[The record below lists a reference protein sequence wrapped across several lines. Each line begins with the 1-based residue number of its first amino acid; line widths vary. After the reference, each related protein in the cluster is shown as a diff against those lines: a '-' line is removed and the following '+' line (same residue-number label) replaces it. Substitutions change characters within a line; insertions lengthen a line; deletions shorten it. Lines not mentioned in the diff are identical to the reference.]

1 MLVIIL
7 IPLLTLKKQKK
18 CFHLF
23 TSLYRHHQRRI
34 ELRKT
39 GERWKSDAHSL
50 ACPQSSLLS
59 LMDRLSELPESI
71 LLHILSFLD
80 MKDVVKTAILSK
92 HWRNL
97 WTIVPTLDFVNHE
110 LYPYRDFADF
120 VNRTLLCRGN
130 SKIRRLRIGFFLN
143 DSSRKDYD
151 GWILYAAKNNV
162 EELFLEFHQDCCY
175 WFPPQCVYRNS
186 SLKTLSLSSCKFTR
200 DLQIT
205 WNSLTKLT
213 LSCAVLGDQDIHKI
227 MVGAP
232 KLEVFNLNWCWGY
245 DNLNLDSPSL
255 STLIVC
261 ELESLDQLDYGPIMR
276 ISAPKVQSLE
286 LSGSLHRKCILM
298 NVSSV
303 VHATV
308 DFRPR
313 SCLISGK
320 KTIKWQRSNI
330 MEVFRCLK
338 HVESLTLGPECIEV
352 LALKESRRIPY
363 QITTHKCVTLRVP
376 MTEDDL
382 LGTVNLLK
390 GSPALQT
397 LIIDMR
403 TELYDRPTGTELA
416 DSYGANYLAS
426 QAKHIKCL
434 LHNLKTVKITQF
446 VSQHSV
452 FPFLEFILMNG
463 RVLENLVIITKRGV
477 DANSPESLLKVAQR
491 LLSLPRAS
499 SQAVVTLLN

>member
-227 MVGAP
+227 MV
-232 KLEVFNLNWCWGY
+232 
-245 DNLNLDSPSL
+245 
-255 STLIVC
+255 
-261 ELESLDQLDYGPIMR
+261 
-276 ISAPKVQSLE
+276 
-286 LSGSLHRKCILM
+286 
-298 NVSSV
+298 
-303 VHATV
+303 
-308 DFRPR
+308 
-313 SCLISGK
+313 
-320 KTIKWQRSNI
+320 
-330 MEVFRCLK
+330 
-338 HVESLTLGPECIEV
+338 

-403 TELYDRPTGTELA
+403 TELYDRLTKATEYLCNSNGA
-416 DSYGANYLAS
+416 DYLAS
-426 QAKHIKCL
+426 QAKHVGCL
-434 LHNLKTVKITQF
+434 HHLKTVKLTKF
-446 VSQHSV
+446 VAQHAV
-452 FPFLEFILMNG
+452 FPFLEFILKNG
-463 RVLENLVIITKRGV
+463 RVLENLIIIARR
-477 DANSPESLLKVAQR
+477 DLDENSPESLLEVAQR

-499 SQAVVTLLN
+499 SRAVVTLRK